1 MRSTIFFLVAA
12 VLLGETQVARAQ
24 SSNSY
29 PWCASYTTHR
39 AATTACHF
47 TNHDQCMATG
57 TASADIAI
65 EIRTITRRIRANP
78 IPTDNRKNG
87 GRNSR
92 KSTQV
97 GRPVPRRGES
107 ECRAPTQ

>member
-47 TNHDQCMATG
+47 TSHDQCMATVHG
-57 TASADIAI
+57 
-65 EIRTITRRIRANP
+65 IRGHCHRNPNYHRAH
-78 IPTDNRKNG
+78 
-87 GRNSR
+87 SR
-92 KSTQV
+92 Q
-97 GRPVPRRGES
+97 PR
-107 ECRAPTQ
+107 TN